1 MDLTRQISIFI
12 AFIVLGFVALTARM
26 WVLGGRRNS
35 FKYELRESL
44 IFLTVFAAVATIIVH
59 LNN

>member
-1 MDLTRQISIFI
+1 MDLTRKTIIYA
-12 AFIVLGFVALTARM
+12 AFIILGFVALTARM

-44 IFLTVFAAVATIIVH
+44 IFLVVFAAIAAFIIY